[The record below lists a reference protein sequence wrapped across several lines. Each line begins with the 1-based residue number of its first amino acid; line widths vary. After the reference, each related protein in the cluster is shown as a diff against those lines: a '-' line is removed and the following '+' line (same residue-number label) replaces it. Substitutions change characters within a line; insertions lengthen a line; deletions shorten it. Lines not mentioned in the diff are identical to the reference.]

1 MNSVPETYDELRSVL
16 QTRYEKL
23 APGQQRIADL
33 LLSDPEGTAFRS
45 IAQTADLAKV
55 HRSSLVRFA
64 HTLGLKGYPGLV
76 RLCRDR
82 LAEEAHLVSRFVN
95 VERHRAPDTLLQ
107 KTVEYEKENLIRTF
121 TRITEEQWVQT
132 VQLVSAA
139 DRIHIMG
146 LRKCLPPAELLS
158 YLLNMVRR
166 DVHLVAPL
174 TGMLVDDLRGFR
186 ANDVF
191 IGFSIARYTA
201 ETVRAMEYA
210 REEGLRTIALTDTA
224 ASPLASIAETSY
236 FVDSAGVTV
245 LRSVS
250 AFISLVQAL
259 ATAVATHNGARTRDE
274 LLTDERLLQD
284 FSVYRS

>member
-1 MNSVPETYDELRSVL
+1 MSSAPETYDQLRSVL
-16 QTRYEKL
+16 QRRYEKF
-23 APGQQRIADL
+23 ATGQQRIADL

-64 HTLGLKGYPGLV
+64 HTLGLKGYPALV
-76 RLCRDR
+76 SLCRNH

-95 VERHRAPDTLLQ
+95 AERHRAPDTLLQ
-107 KTVEYEKENLIRTF
+107 KTVEHEKDNLIRTF
-121 TRITEEQWVQT
+121 TRITEEQWLHT
-132 VQLVSAA
+132 VQQISAA
-139 DRIHIMG
+139 ERIHVMG
-146 LRKCLPPAELLS
+146 LRKCLAPAELLS

-174 TGMLVDDLRGFR
+174 TGMLVDDLRRFR

-201 ETVRAMEYA
+201 ETVRAMEFA
-210 REEGLRTIALTDTA
+210 REQGLSTIALTDTP
-224 ASPLASIAETSY
+224 ASPLAKIAETSY
-236 FVDSAGVTV
+236 FVDSGGVTV
-245 LRSVS
+245 LKSVS
-250 AFISLVQAL
+250 AFVSLVQAL
-259 ATAVATHNGARTRDE
+259 ATAVATHNGARSRDE